1 MLRCIEQEKIRGM
14 IKMNEKNTKVHIEDI
29 LTNYCLWT
37 KANADSE
44 SFREIKTIVKAIDP
58 SLEINQT
65 HTEDVKATDDNIS
78 SLLSNE
84 VEFSGGRKRKGA
96 YYTPS
101 DVVNYTTYN
110 LFFNYLN
117 ESIDVQ
123 VLPIETIVNRKYN
136 LNKVLDLCVN
146 KTFMDPTC
154 GAGEFTLAVLKT
166 KVEFLRLIGEDTP
179 KNILAAISTVYGND
193 IDENATLV
201 SKLRILFY
209 IYQSKIVPLDTALY
223 KVVNSNFSNY
233 DFIFDKMPSN
243 QTFDLILGNPPYVE
257 YRTLDH
263 KPVTGYGNV
272 YADVMHNTN
281 AHLNK
286 DGAIAYIVPISFSST
301 LRMKKIRDEEL
312 DSFSKLIAIHF
323 ADRPDSLFS
332 SVHQKVEI
340 IIASGFK
347 QPGNDV
353 YTSNYIYW
361 YKNERPHLFDN
372 ISIIKNDDYD
382 GVSLAKYGDSI
393 QKNIYKKVTD
403 FSNRQLSDFLIKNN
417 KNDYDGIYLSKRA
430 AFYIKSFLND
440 PKSHE
445 YDHYMVNQISPK
457 ALLAVLN
464 STLFWMYWVIVSDG
478 WHLTNKEL
486 NNFTLPL
493 LDQNTDKQLSDLA
506 DQLMDRLEETKVYV
520 GTAQTDYEYKHKY
533 ALDILD
539 KIDDILGQIYDL
551 SPKEVAYVKSYERKY
566 RGGK

>member
-44 SFREIKTIVKAIDP
+44 SFREIKTIVKAVDP

-136 LNKVLDLCVN
+136 LNKVLDLCIN

-332 SVHQKVEI
+332 SVHQKEI
-340 IIASGFK
+340 GRASCR
-347 QPGNDV
+347 
-353 YTSNYIYW
+353 
-361 YKNERPHLFDN
+361 ER
-372 ISIIKNDDYD
+372 
-382 GVSLAKYGDSI
+382 V
-393 QKNIYKKVTD
+393 
-403 FSNRQLSDFLIKNN
+403 
-417 KNDYDGIYLSKRA
+417 
-430 AFYIKSFLND
+430 
-440 PKSHE
+440 
-445 YDHYMVNQISPK
+445 
-457 ALLAVLN
+457 
-464 STLFWMYWVIVSDG
+464 
-478 WHLTNKEL
+478 
-486 NNFTLPL
+486 
-493 LDQNTDKQLSDLA
+493 
-506 DQLMDRLEETKVYV
+506 
-520 GTAQTDYEYKHKY
+520 
-533 ALDILD
+533 
-539 KIDDILGQIYDL
+539 
-551 SPKEVAYVKSYERKY
+551 
-566 RGGK
+566 